1 MVIQEIHLED
11 LDLVHVF
18 SALRFAIVTLQQHT
32 DYLTLTENA
41 WPVTPGPV
49 TPGASDPRV
58 MSVILTDS

>member
-49 TPGASDPRV
+49 TPGPVTPGASDPRGQ
-58 MSVILTDS
+58 